1 MSRGRLFFTVTT
13 ILLLLGTG
21 AFWILSNENIIQNS
35 WSLPLGTGFGIL
47 GVLVGFCQWAL
58 PFPSVEAKTPADIAA
73 SEAQESFI
81 KQIYDRLTEGNGA
94 VIIYEKMTH
103 IGQDVELKVKRK
115 IISGYEKNWE
125 EHSRANVVERT
136 VNGRSLVAAVFPDLK
151 PGTYQK
157 KWGEEITVLP
167 RQVTEIDLRGQSEKA
182 EKRQSLFT
190 SLRWA
195 SVAIGVG
202 GSLFLASRYSTNV
215 SVNQY
220 LLGYGLGLM
229 GLGVLTLIFSLLLY

>member
-35 WSLPLGTGFGIL
+35 WSLPLG
-47 GVLVGFCQWAL
+47 
-58 PFPSVEAKTPADIAA
+58 
-73 SEAQESFI
+73 
-81 KQIYDRLTEGNGA
+81 
-94 VIIYEKMTH
+94 
-103 IGQDVELKVKRK
+103 
-115 IISGYEKNWE
+115 SGYEKNWE

-136 VNGRSLVAAVFPDLK
+136 VNGRSLVAAVLPDLK

-182 EKRQSLFT
+182 KTPADIAAGEAQESFIKQIYDR
-190 SLRWA
+190 
-195 SVAIGVG
+195 
-202 GSLFLASRYSTNV
+202 
-215 SVNQY
+215 
-220 LLGYGLGLM
+220 
-229 GLGVLTLIFSLLLY
+229 LTEG